1 MHAVYMCIWVLHKL
15 YYALFLVCLWDAL
28 FVSESSPRRKGVDG
42 GSSGEQSEL
51 FLKKLTSEREQIAA
65 LMPLRDLCLDNA
77 RNFLRWWTYIVCFQ
91 KGVVQIHLDLSQG
104 RLTQSNYLGRFI
116 PEESTPDRQV
126 YREETATCDT
136 STDLSYSSDESSRHH
151 QYRQAVVDIQCCD
164 LSKLD
169 ERWLRQSRHS
179 LLPDLSLTEGD
190 HASQSE
196 LLTSSWLVYE
206 DEARRGAAD
215 SSSGMV
221 DTSANTNAFV
231 LSAEEPSTCTYVLT
245 VCSALICEREED
257 KTGTLQYSTV
267 GGAPSLPHFLL
278 IYSDLIS

>member
-28 FVSESSPRRKGVDG
+28 FVSESTTSRRRAGVDG

-51 FLKKLTSEREQIAA
+51 FLKKLTSERLQLAA
-65 LMPLRDLCLDNA
+65 LLPLQDLCLDNA

-116 PEESTPDRQV
+116 PEESTPDRHV
-126 YREETATCDT
+126 YREETATCDS
-136 STDLSYSSDESSRHH
+136 STDLSSSSSDESFRH
-151 QYRQAVVDIQCCD
+151 RQAVVDIQCCD

-169 ERWLRQSRHS
+169 ERWLQQSRHS
-179 LLPDLSLTEGD
+179 LLPDLSLTGGGE
-190 HASQSE
+190 HATQAE
-196 LLTSSWLVYE
+196 LLTSAWLVYE
-206 DEARRGAAD
+206 DEARRAAAG
-215 SSSGMV
+215 SGSGVIV

-257 KTGTLQYSTV
+257 KTGTV
-267 GGAPSLPHFLL
+267 GILPPSPPC
-278 IYSDLIS
+278 